1 MYKQK
6 EPLVGID
13 KLASS
18 LDYSVPRMRV
28 LIKTMKIPYYRI
40 GDGKLLF
47 RISEVESCLFGSSQE
62 VNN

>member
-1 MYKQK
+1 M
-6 EPLVGID
+6 GID

-40 GDGKLLF
+40 GDGKLLL